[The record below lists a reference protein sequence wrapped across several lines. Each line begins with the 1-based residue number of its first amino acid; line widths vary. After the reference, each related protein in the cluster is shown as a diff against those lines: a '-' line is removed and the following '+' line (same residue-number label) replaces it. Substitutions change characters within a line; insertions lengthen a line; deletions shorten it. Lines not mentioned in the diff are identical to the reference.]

1 MNFGIP
7 PQLPEIVAA
16 IKVASV
22 LISVS
27 IVALIIIAIWPE
39 KGKEPWK

>member
-7 PQLPEIVAA
+7 PQLPEIVQA
-16 IKVASV
+16 IKIATA
-22 LISVS
+22 LISIS
-27 IVALIIIAIWPE
+27 IVGLIIIAIWPE